1 MVTPSNAFL
10 DEKGTG
16 EKKQY
21 LVISAGKKFRLFR
34 GAFNCA
40 ALRQEL
46 LLYRPRGWV
55 WTEFR
60 RPSNWQVFASNP
72 MPGLI
77 VGSNMHRSLV
87 WDDVAEALVDI
98 VGPTRM
104 PYACRIAA
112 VDRDGD
118 SRQVTSSF

>member
-21 LVISAGKKFRLFR
+21 LVISAGKR
-34 GAFNCA
+34 GAVNCA

-55 WTEFR
+55 WAGFR

-104 PYACRIAA
+104 PYACRITA